1 MNLDL
6 SPAWISIK
14 TATAATII
22 TFCLGVA
29 IARWMYGYRGKSKG
43 LIDAILT
50 APIVL
55 PPTVLGFLLL
65 LLLGRNGPLGKLLT
79 SVGVTVI
86 FSWEATVIAAVVV
99 AFPLMYKT
107 ALGAFKQIDGNLIA
121 CARTLG
127 ASEWTV
133 FWRVMLPLAKPG
145 IIAGTML
152 AFARSLGEF
161 GATLMLAG
169 SIPGRTQ
176 TIPIA
181 IFFASE
187 SGEMDVALAWVL
199 VILAISIGVI
209 TAVNWRWESQI
220 QQNPKKNQSIK
231 ALNIAFL
238 LPKANSQ
245 TRKFKLYFLSRIFKW
260 SIFKWS
266 IFQSDRSSPPQRQRH
281 STPNLL
287 VDIQKPLSG
296 FDLDVKFETGD
307 RPVGLL
313 GASGAGKSMTLRCIA
328 GMETPRSGRIVLNNR
343 VLFDSEAGINLPS
356 RDRFIG
362 YLFQNYAL
370 FPHLTVAENIAFGLP
385 KGMTVSAIEQEVE
398 GHLLAV
404 QLPGCGNRYPHQL
417 SGGEQQ
423 RIALA
428 RAFASQP
435 EVLLLDEPFSALDTH
450 LRDSLEKL
458 LIANVTNYRGVTLF
472 VTHNLE
478 EAYRVC
484 QNLLVIEG
492 GKIVALGTKQNI
504 FERPPT
510 LSVAKLTGCKNFSRA
525 VAAAGDRVEA
535 IDWGC
540 TLQTL
545 ERIPESLSHVGIRA
559 HQIAFVSGPDRFSND
574 PEGNIFPCWLA
585 ATSET
590 PHRMTLFLKLH
601 EPPKGPQDY
610 HLQAEVFKE
619 KWNGLKERPFPWG
632 VSLHPLRLIL
642 V

>member
-1 MNLDL
+1 MPVLRMNLDL

-22 TFCLGVA
+22 TFCFGVA

-65 LLLGRNGPLGKLLT
+65 LLLGRNGPLGKLLM
-79 SVGVTVI
+79 SLGVTVI

-107 ALGAFKQIDGNLIA
+107 ALGAFKQIDSNLIA

-199 VILAISIGVI
+199 VILAISMGVI
-209 TAVNWRWESQI
+209 TAVNWRWESPR
-220 QQNPKKNQSIK
+220 QQNPQKVKYIK
-231 ALNIAFL
+231 GLNFAFL
-238 LPKANSQ
+238 LSTANS
-245 TRKFKLYFLSRIFKW
+245 YFLSRIFKW

-266 IFQSDRSSPPQRQRH
+266 ICQSDRSSPSQRDRN

-296 FDLDVKFETGD
+296 FDLDVKFETD
-307 RPVGLL
+307 HRPIGLL

-328 GMETPRSGRIVLNNR
+328 GIETPRSGRIVLNNR
-343 VLFDSEAGINLPS
+343 ILFDSEAGINLPS
-356 RDRFIG
+356 RDRSIG

-385 KGMTVSAIEQEVE
+385 KGLSESAIEQQVE
-398 GHLLAV
+398 GHLTAV

-450 LRDSLEKL
+450 LRDSQGKL

-484 QNLLVIEG
+484 HNLLVIEG

-504 FERPPT
+504 FEHPPT

-525 VAAAGDRVEA
+525 VAAGDRVEA

-545 ERIPESLSHVGIRA
+545 EPIPESLSHVGIRA
-559 HQIAFVSGPDRFSND
+559 HQIAFVSGADRFSND
-574 PEGNIFPCWLA
+574 PDRNIFPCWLA

-601 EPPKGPQDY
+601 EPPKSPQDY

-619 KWNGLKERPFPWG
+619 KWNRLKERPFPWG
-632 VSLHPLRLIL
+632 VSLEPLRLIL

>member
-14 TATAATII
+14 TATTATII
-22 TFCLGVA
+22 TFLLGVA

-43 LIDAILT
+43 IIDAILT

-65 LLLGRNGPLGKLLT
+65 LLLGRNGPLGKLLM
-79 SVGVTVI
+79 SMGVTVI

-107 ALGAFKQIDGNLIA
+107 ALGAFKQIDSNLIA

-127 ASEWTV
+127 ASEWTL
-133 FWRVMLPLAKPG
+133 FWRILLPLAKPG
-145 IIAGTML
+145 IIAGTLL

-187 SGEMDVALAWVL
+187 SGKMDEALAWVL
-199 VILAISIGVI
+199 IILAISIGVI
-209 TAVNWRWESQI
+209 TGVNLWSESYK
-220 QQNPKKNQSIK
+220 QQNPRKIKYKK
-231 ALNIAFL
+231 ALTLASL
-238 LPKANSQ
+238 LPATDSQ
-245 TRKFKLYFLSRIFKW
+245 PTKFNLGFLFKIFRIG
-260 SIFKWS
+260 SA
-266 IFQSDRSSPPQRQRH
+266 DRSSVPQKTQN

-296 FDLDVKFETGD
+296 FELDVKFQIGD

-328 GMETPRSGRIVLNNR
+328 GMETAKSGRIVLNDR
-343 VLFDSEAGINLPS
+343 VLFDSEKGIDLPS
-356 RDRFIG
+356 RDRKIG

-385 KGMTVSAIEQEVE
+385 KGLSAKAIRERVE
-398 GHLLAV
+398 AQLLAV

-417 SGGEQQ
+417 SGGQQQ

-435 EVLLLDEPFSALDTH
+435 EILLLDEPFSALDTH
-450 LRDSLEKL
+450 LRNSLEKL
-458 LIANVTNYRGVTLF
+458 LIANVANYRGVTLF
-472 VTHNLE
+472 ITHNLE

-484 QNLLVIEG
+484 HNLLVIEG
-492 GKIVALGTKQNI
+492 GKIVARGAKQNI
-504 FERPPT
+504 FEHPPT
-510 LSVAKLTGCKNFSRA
+510 LSVAQLTGCKNFSRA
-525 VAAAGDRVEA
+525 VVAGSDRVEA

-540 TLQTL
+540 TLQTV
-545 ERIPESLSHVGIRA
+545 EAIPESFSHVGIRA
-559 HQIAFVSGPDRFSND
+559 HQITFIDD
-574 PEGNIFPCWLA
+574 PGNASQDPRQNIFPCWLT

-601 EPPKGPQDY
+601 RPPKSPQDY

-619 KWNGLKERPFPWG
+619 KWDLLKERPFPWG
-632 VSLHPLRLIL
+632 VCLHPLRLIL

>member
-14 TATAATII
+14 TATTATII

-43 LIDAILT
+43 IIDAILT

-79 SVGVTVI
+79 SLGVTII

-127 ASEWTV
+127 ASEWTL
-133 FWRVMLPLAKPG
+133 FWRIMLPLAKPG
-145 IIAGTML
+145 IIAGTLL
-152 AFARSLGEF
+152 AFARALGEF

-169 SIPGRTQ
+169 SIPGKTQ

-187 SGEMDVALAWVL
+187 SGQMDVALAWVL

-209 TAVNWRWESQI
+209 ATVNLWSESRM
-220 QQNPKKNQSIK
+220 QQNPRKIK
-231 ALNIAFL
+231 YRKSLIIASL
-238 LPKANSQ
+238 LPTTDIQ
-245 TRKFKLYFLSRIFKW
+245 PRKFNLGVLLGIFRGRISKR
-260 SIFKWS
+260 
-266 IFQSDRSSPPQRQRH
+266 DRFSKPQNYQD
-281 STPNLL
+281 STPHLL
-287 VDIQKPLSG
+287 VNIQKPLSG
-296 FDLDVKFETGD
+296 FELDVKFETDD
-307 RPVGLL
+307 RPLGFL
-313 GASGAGKSMTLRCIA
+313 GASGAGKSLALRCIA
-328 GMETPRSGRIVLNNR
+328 GLETPTAGQIVLNNR
-343 VLFDSEAGINLPS
+343 VLFDSQRGINLPS
-356 RDRFIG
+356 RDRKIG

-370 FPHLTVAENIAFGLP
+370 FPHLTIAENIAFGLP
-385 KGMTVSAIEQEVE
+385 KGLSRTAIKQRVE
-398 GHLLAV
+398 AQLLAV

-417 SGGEQQ
+417 SGGQQQ

-435 EVLLLDEPFSALDTH
+435 EILLLDEPLSALDTH

-458 LIANVTNYRGVTLF
+458 LVANVSNYRGVTLF

-492 GKIVALGTKQNI
+492 GKVIANGAKQNI
-504 FERPPT
+504 FEHPPT
-510 LSVAKLTGCKNFSRA
+510 LSVAQLTGCKNFSRA
-525 VAAAGDRVEA
+525 VAVASDRVEA

-540 TLQTL
+540 TLQTV
-545 ERIPESLSHVGIRA
+545 EAIPDSLSHVGIRA
-559 HQIAFVSGPDRFSND
+559 HQITFVEDPDSSSND
-574 PEGNIFPCWLA
+574 PRENIFPCWLA
-585 ATSET
+585 AISET
-590 PHRMTLFLKLH
+590 PHRMTLFLKLQQ
-601 EPPKGPQDY
+601 PPNSPQDY

-619 KWNGLKERPFPWG
+619 KWDLLKERPFPWG
-632 VSLHPLRLIL
+632 VRLHPLRLIL

>member
-65 LLLGRNGPLGKLLT
+65 LLLGRNGPVGKLLM

-127 ASEWTV
+127 ASEWTL
-133 FWRVMLPLAKPG
+133 FWRVMVPLAKPG

-187 SGEMDVALAWVL
+187 SGQMDVALAWVL

-209 TAVNWRWESQI
+209 TAVNLWSESQI
-220 QQNPKKNQSIK
+220 QQNPRKIKYKK
-231 ALNIAFL
+231 ALTIAFL
-238 LPKANSQ
+238 LPTVPKQ
-245 TRKFKLYFLSRIFKW
+245 RTKLNLRFLSG
-260 SIFKWS
+260 IFKWS
-266 IFQSDRSSPPQRQRH
+266 IFQSDRSSPPQTDRH

-307 RPVGLL
+307 RPAGLL

-356 RDRFIG
+356 RDRHIG

-385 KGMTVSAIEQEVE
+385 KGLSESAIEQQVE

-417 SGGEQQ
+417 SGGQQQ

-435 EVLLLDEPFSALDTH
+435 EILLLDEPFSALDTH

-458 LIANVTNYRGVTLF
+458 LIANVANYRGVTLF

-484 QNLLVIEG
+484 HNLLVIEG
-492 GKIVALGTKQNI
+492 GKIVALGAKQNI
-504 FERPPT
+504 FEHPPT

-525 VAAAGDRVEA
+525 VAGASDRVEA

-540 TLQTL
+540 TLQTV

-559 HQIAFVSGPDRFSND
+559 HQIAFVSDPDSFSND

-601 EPPKGPQDY
+601 GPSKGPQDY

-619 KWNGLKERPFPWG
+619 KWNRLKERPFPWG
-632 VSLHPLRLIL
+632 VSLEPLRLIL